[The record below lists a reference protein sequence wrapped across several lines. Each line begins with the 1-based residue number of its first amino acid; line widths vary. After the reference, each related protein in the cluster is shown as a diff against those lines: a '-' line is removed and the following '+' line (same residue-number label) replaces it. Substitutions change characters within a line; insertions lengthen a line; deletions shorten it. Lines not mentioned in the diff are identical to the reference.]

1 MAEARRRWSWRNW
14 LPDVGAAFS
23 RFPLAVL
30 LAAFLTLFKLWAD
43 NRSEAEFKILG
54 MLAASFLWVVAVD
67 LFVES
72 QGRSRRTRVMAWVA
86 GIAGVEG
93 RSELRFNLM
102 DAARAL
108 ANPLSKEQHPLRL
121 KASSNDLKGVL
132 LIDNLNGSY
141 KEPNFNFSLI
151 RFWLVLKQT
160 E

>member
-1 MAEARRRWSWRNW
+1 
-14 LPDVGAAFS
+14 
-23 RFPLAVL
+23 
-30 LAAFLTLFKLWAD
+30 
-43 NRSEAEFKILG
+43 
-54 MLAASFLWVVAVD
+54 
-67 LFVES
+67 
-72 QGRSRRTRVMAWVA
+72 
-86 GIAGVEG
+86 
-93 RSELRFNLM
+93 M